1 MSRAL
6 AIIVIVALVLLLL
19 FAALN
24 WSVLAAPTS
33 LSFLGAAV
41 QAPLGL
47 ILVATAIAF
56 ALLSFLYAAVQ
67 RTTVL
72 LELRRHTQALEAQ
85 RRLAEEAEASR
96 LNELRAEMRSEFAE
110 LRRTLEESANGLAAT
125 IGELGD
131 RLEKRG

>member
-24 WSVLAAPTS
+24 WSALAAPTS

>member
-6 AIIVIVALVLLLL
+6 AIVVIVALGLLLL
-19 FAALN
+19 FAAMN
-24 WSVLAAPTS
+24 WSALAAPTS

-72 LELRRHTQALEAQ
+72 LELRRHGQALEAQ

-96 LNELRAEMRSEFAE
+96 LNDLRAEMQSEFAE
-110 LRRTLEESANGLAAT
+110 LRRTIEESANGLAAT
-125 IGELGD
+125 LGELAD

>member
-24 WSVLAAPTS
+24 WSALAAPTS

-96 LNELRAEMRSEFAE
+96 LNELRAEMRSDFAE

>member
-24 WSVLAAPTS
+24 WSALAAPTS

-47 ILVATAIAF
+47 FLVATAIAF